1 MNFKHP
7 NTTESVQTK
16 KKQKAKK
23 KEISTHSEYKRPP
36 NIPFGP
42 LAIPHS
48 FIENYME
55 G

>member
-16 KKQKAKK
+16 KKQTAQ
-23 KEISTHSEYKRPP
+23 KEISTHSEYQRPP
-36 NIPFGP
+36 NIPFGS
-42 LAIPHS
+42 LTIPHS